1 MEPWGTLDI
10 TESRGEETPFN
21 NTSWQRLDRQLEIQQ
36 MNKWDWNLEAKKSVQ
51 ESLVQDTVESLSK
64 LEKHT
69 GSTLA
74 IFQNLMPLM
83 YSQEEGGH
91 SRLVSSKSKLII
103 GQHVL
108 RRQVFQQ
115 KVFNVTLQTLADDR
129 HKEIGR

>member
-64 LEKHT
+64 LEKHRQHSCHFPKSYAT
-69 GSTLA
+69 DVQLGGGGS
-74 IFQNLMPLM
+74 Q
-83 YSQEEGGH
+83 Q
-91 SRLVSSKSKLII
+91 I
-103 GQHVL
+103 GQLKIQTDHWTTCS
-108 RRQVFQQ
+108 Q
-115 KVFNVTLQTLADDR
+115 KAGIPTEGF
-129 HKEIGR
+129 

>member
-83 YSQEEGGH
+83 YSQEEGG
-91 SRLVSSKSKLII
+91 SQQI
-103 GQHVL
+103 GYLKIQTDHWTTCS
-108 RRQVFQQ
+108 Q
-115 KVFNVTLQTLADDR
+115 KAGIPTEAF
-129 HKEIGR
+129 